1 MVESTQNQE
10 GDPEGGEDKTFLEQP
25 DILDKIKAA
34 ALITDGMCDLY
45 VIAYPCFLSFSR
57 SRKSSRACVARSRH
71 LHDLPDS

>member
-45 VIAYPCFLSFSR
+45 VIAYPYFLS
-57 SRKSSRACVARSRH
+57 V
-71 LHDLPDS
+71 